1 MNNDNSETPVF
12 DEVVEETLD
21 VETPEVE
28 TEPVPD
34 SQTYRS
40 PTQIAAEVHAGKW
53 GEPEERNKKLEEA
66 GHDVDFINML
76 VERGVGKR

>member
-1 MNNDNSETPVF
+1 MNNDNEETPVF
-12 DEVVEETLD
+12 DEVVEETS
-21 VETPEVE
+21 EVE
-28 TEPVPD
+28 DTPVPD

-53 GEPEERNKKLEEA
+53 GEPEERNKKFEEA